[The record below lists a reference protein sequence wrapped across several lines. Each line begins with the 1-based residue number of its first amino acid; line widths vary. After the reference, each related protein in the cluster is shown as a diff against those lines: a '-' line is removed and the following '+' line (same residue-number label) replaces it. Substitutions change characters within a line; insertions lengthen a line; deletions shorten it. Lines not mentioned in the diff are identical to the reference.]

1 MIIARIEFKPEY
13 ARDFIDSEYGTQ
25 TIIQTT
31 YASPED
37 MIKEIKQIEP
47 YIKDCTA
54 VINGRM
60 LCLSSFTT
68 K

>member
-13 ARDFIDSEYGTQ
+13 ACDFIDSEHGTQ
-25 TIIQTT
+25 TIIQVA

-47 YIKDCTA
+47 YIKDCIA
-54 VINGRM
+54 VVNGRM
-60 LCLSSFTT
+60 LCLSSFTA